1 MASGRHKTDP
11 KGKKPPDQD
20 ANAVDANSLQE
31 MINVLRDD
39 ICGKIDSLSTE
50 LRSEIATVRAE
61 LKSAIAPLQQK
72 VDNHDSTIRE
82 LEHAASSQSDH
93 LSELDITVQ
102 SLRTQVDQL
111 NAKCE
116 DLEGRSRR
124 NNIRLIGIM
133 EDVEGPNP
141 TEFVSGLLQ
150 DILSL
155 DQKPVL
161 DRAHRSLREK
171 PGKDKPPR
179 PFIIR
184 LHYYQDRDRILR
196 KAEEASPLS
205 YRESRVSIFPDYTT
219 AVAKKRAQ
227 FGDAKRLLR
236 PIKGVKFRLLFPA
249 LLKVTLPDGTLHK
262 FGDPSAAVDFI
273 KTITPANQPAATDS

>member
-1 MASGRHKTDP
+1 MASGRNKPDSG
-11 KGKKPPDQD
+11 KGKKLFSSAGD
-20 ANAVDANSLQE
+20 ANTMDASSLQE
-31 MINVLRDD
+31 MVNSLRDD
-39 ICGKIDSLSTE
+39 ICGKIDSLSTD

-61 LKSAIAPLQQK
+61 LKSVIAPLQHK
-72 VDNHDSTIRE
+72 VEKHDGTIRD
-82 LEHAASSQSDH
+82 LEHAASNQSDH
-93 LSELDITVQ
+93 LSELNNIVQ
-102 SLRTQVDQL
+102 TLRTQVDQL

-124 NNIRLIGIM
+124 NNIRLIGIL

-155 DQKPVL
+155 DKKPIL

-196 KAEEASPLS
+196 RAGEAFPLS
-205 YRESRVSIFPDYTT
+205 YQEKRVSIFPDYTT

-236 PIKGVKFRLLFPA
+236 HIKGVKFRLLFPA
-249 LLKVTLPDGTLHK
+249 LLKITLPDGALHK
-262 FGDPSAAVDFI
+262 FEDPSAAVDFI
-273 KTITPANQPAATDS
+273 KNITPA